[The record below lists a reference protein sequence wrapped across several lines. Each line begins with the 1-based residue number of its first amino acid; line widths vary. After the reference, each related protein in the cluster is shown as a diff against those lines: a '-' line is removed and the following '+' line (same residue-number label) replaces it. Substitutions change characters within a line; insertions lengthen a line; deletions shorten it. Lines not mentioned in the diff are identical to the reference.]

1 MAPFSL
7 QTGVLSFFL
16 TLSGHFL
23 FLLSSS
29 FYSFPESL
37 WGLGHLV
44 EFLRA
49 EGVIV
54 PHGLCRWV
62 TFGIKFSLIVFLQ
75 SSNTVFS
82 DEVMYHIIIMMG
94 IIQDTLILCA
104 NLHT

>member
-1 MAPFSL
+1 M
-7 QTGVLSFFL
+7 
-16 TLSGHFL
+16 
-23 FLLSSS
+23 
-29 FYSFPESL
+29 
-37 WGLGHLV
+37 V